1 MNKVTAIGNIE
12 DGILKIANR
21 RFFDADLK
29 TMTNGS
35 VTVTIEKKS
44 RKRSNQQ
51 NAYYWGVIIPLCKRG
66 FNDLGHD
73 LNDEDTHTFLK
84 SKFNALDIVFEDT
97 GEVFP
102 LGRST
107 TEMDTIDFMMYVE
120 KIQQF
125 AAEILNTII
134 PDPIK

>member
-1 MNKVTAIGNIE
+1 MNKVTAIGQVS
-12 DGILKIANR
+12 DGILKISNR

-29 TMTNGS
+29 TMPDGS
-35 VTVTIEKKS
+35 VIVTIERKS

-125 AAEILNTII
+125 AATILNTII

>member
-1 MNKVTAIGNIE
+1 MNKVTAIGQVT
-12 DGILKIANR
+12 DGILKISNR

-29 TMTNGS
+29 TMPDGS
-35 VTVTIEKKS
+35 VIVTIERKS